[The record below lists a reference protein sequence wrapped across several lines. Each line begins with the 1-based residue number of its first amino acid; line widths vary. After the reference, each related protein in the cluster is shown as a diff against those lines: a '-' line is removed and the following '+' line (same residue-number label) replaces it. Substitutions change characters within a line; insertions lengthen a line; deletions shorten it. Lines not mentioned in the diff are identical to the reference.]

1 MRARSKPA
9 VSKLNPVVLTV
20 AILLTELPIAVA
32 GIICKVL
39 YPPEISVLLNV
50 VVPTIFNTVV
60 GLVVSKT
67 TGSPAQRTGRGR
79 G

>member
-1 MRARSKPA
+1 
-9 VSKLNPVVLTV
+9 
-20 AILLTELPIAVA
+20 
-32 GIICKVL
+32 VL

-67 TGSPAQRTGRGR
+67 TGSPAQRTWRGR